1 MSRERYRTLRSLNIS
16 GTAVLVKDPESG
28 RKYVLRNIT
37 DESIPVYRRI
47 SELPSRGNLT
57 EIYSI
62 DGNTAL
68 CGFAEGNSLDELIG
82 CGRIFSAAQIRK
94 IISQLCNAAAELHS
108 CGVIHRDI
116 SPGNIIIDD
125 DMNLTLTD
133 YGIARIFS
141 GNKEQDTEIYG
152 TAGFAAPEQYGFRET
167 DAAADIYSIGSI
179 LRLLLEHSTDCPAVQ
194 EVLLRRTASKCMR
207 FDPDRRYSSAK
218 AVRNAVIRSAGIIP
232 ALSAAVIVIIA
243 AAAVSVLSFSKPGAV
258 SAPQGE
264 TDAVSVSQEE
274 TDAASYTAPSGS
286 GGGPISIETI
296 QTPRGFYSDIFEYS
310 FTDDPS
316 LHGTWTYVNSIPI
329 KKANADLT
337 QLYINEYRYVG
348 IHDFYEITFGGGGD
362 FSCRF
367 SENHINDL
375 TAYWTSGYLI
385 FEYPTY
391 TAAQS
396 VYTAC
401 VEGTE
406 YLFFERKN
414 AAYKNSGEA
423 PETVEIY
430 IRKE

>member
-1 MSRERYRTLRSLNIS
+1 MSRERYKTLRSLNIS

-37 DESIPVYRRI
+37 DKSIPVYRRI

-116 SPGNIIIDD
+116 SPKNIIIDD
-125 DMNLTLTD
+125 DMHLTLTD

-167 DAAADIYSIGSI
+167 DVTADIYSIGSI

-194 EVLLRRTASKCMR
+194 EVLLRRIASKCMR

-218 AVRNAVIRSAGIIP
+218 SVRNAIIRSAGSIL
-232 ALSAAVIVIIA
+232 ALSAAVLIIA
-243 AAAVSVLSFSKPGAV
+243 AVTVSVLSFSP
-258 SAPQGE
+258 P
-264 TDAVSVSQEE
+264 DAVSVPQEE

-296 QTPRGFYSDIFEYS
+296 QTPRGFYSDVFEYS

-316 LHGTWTYVNSIPI
+316 LHGTWTYVNTIPI
-329 KKANADLT
+329 RKANADLT

-348 IHDFYEITFGGGGD
+348 MHDFYEITFGGDGD

-367 SENHINDL
+367 SENRVYDRS
-375 TAYWTSGYLI
+375 AYWTSGYLI

-396 VYTAC
+396 VYTAD

-406 YLFFERKN
+406 YLFLERKN
-414 AAYKNSGEA
+414 AAYKNSGEP

>member
-1 MSRERYRTLRSLNIS
+1 MSRERYKTLRSLNIS

-47 SELPSRGNLT
+47 SELPSCGNLT

-68 CGFAEGNSLDELIG
+68 CGFAEGKSLDELIG

-108 CGVIHRDI
+108 CVVIHRDI

-167 DAAADIYSIGSI
+167 DVTADIYSIGSI

-194 EVLLRRTASKCMR
+194 EVLLRRIASKCMR

-218 AVRNAVIRSAGIIP
+218 AVRNAIIRSAGSIL
-232 ALSAAVIVIIA
+232 ALSAAVLIIA
-243 AAAVSVLSFSKPGAV
+243 AVTVSVLSFSP
-258 SAPQGE
+258 P
-264 TDAVSVSQEE
+264 DAVSVPQEE

-296 QTPRGFYSDIFEYS
+296 QTPRGFYSDVFEYS

-316 LHGTWTYVNSIPI
+316 LHGTWTYVNTIPI
-329 KKANADLT
+329 RKANADLT

-348 IHDFYEITFGGGGD
+348 MHDFYEITFGGDGD

-367 SENHINDL
+367 SENRVYDRS
-375 TAYWTSGYLI
+375 AYWTSGYLI

-396 VYTAC
+396 VYTAD

-406 YLFFERKN
+406 YLFLERKN
-414 AAYKNSGEA
+414 AAYKNSGEP